1 MATNEKIISSKRL
14 DFFSP
19 ETSSEQFLPF
29 FSDGIKAGF
38 PSPAEDF
45 DGASIDLN
53 KELIANVSATFFARV
68 KGNSMADEGM
78 ENGDILVIDKS
89 LEPKTGKVAV
99 CFIDGEFTV
108 KKIKIDKDI
117 VWLMPA
123 NKQYKPIKV
132 TSDNDFMVWGIV
144 TYVIKSL
151 G

>member
-1 MATNEKIISSKRL
+1 MKEITTSKHL
-14 DFFSP
+14 DFFSAD
-19 ETSSEQFLPF
+19 TSSDQPLPF

-53 KELIANVSATFFARV
+53 QELVTNASATFFARV
-68 KGNSMADEGM
+68 KGASMSEEGI

-108 KKIKIDKDI
+108 KRIKIEKDI
-117 VWLMPA
+117 IWLMPA
-123 NKQYKPIKV
+123 NSDYKPIKV
-132 TSDNDFMVWGIV
+132 TPDNDFMVWGIV
-144 TYVIKSL
+144 TYVIKNV